1 MIDRRML
8 MASGLVF
15 GATSALA
22 VKPSSTSKRSAI
34 EAIQLP
40 SGFNGSFAYARGGKI
55 EHARYVG
62 MADVEAGKAI
72 SPDTQFNGAL
82 HRSGWRPLPCFV

>member
-8 MASGLVF
+8 MASGLAF
-15 GATSALA
+15 GATNALA
-22 VKPSSTSKRSAI
+22 MKASSAAKRAAI

-40 SGFNGSFAYARGGKI
+40 PGFNGSFAYARGGKI

-62 MADVEAGKAI
+62 MADVEA
-72 SPDTQFNGAL
+72 
-82 HRSGWRPLPCFV
+82 